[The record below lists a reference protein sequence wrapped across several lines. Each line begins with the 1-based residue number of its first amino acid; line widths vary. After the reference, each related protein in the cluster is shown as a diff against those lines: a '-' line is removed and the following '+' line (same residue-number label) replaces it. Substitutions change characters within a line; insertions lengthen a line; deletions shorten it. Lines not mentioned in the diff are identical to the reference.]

1 MQNNNDIGI
10 RITAE
15 VDKRSV
21 RALRSTAKESEMA
34 RKRMIGQTGKDARAI
49 GNVTRSQ
56 NNLSLAASDTSRSI
70 GREDTAFKRASRSIG
85 DYSRKLAKATKN
97 HFDLKKAAAATGSA
111 INTKLTAIGGGAA
124 VGLSA
129 RELVNDEA
137 FWTRLKTDSSAAEE
151 TIEDLKKRTFDM
163 SVQMRIDPD
172 QLKAAIAEIQQQ
184 TGDLDLARENLE
196 NMAIAIQGSGSAGV
210 DIGGLIANMN
220 KKLGLRSADE
230 MLANLDIAKQLGDKG
245 AFTLKDYSN
254 RGGRVISNLG
264 ARGITGTQG
273 NIEAMALLQ
282 FGQQGTDSKDMAVS
296 ASEAVTRD
304 IVNNRDALTEMGI
317 DVFDPD
323 KEGEQMRLPSEIIK
337 EIFTATEGR
346 TTGLTEIFGDESIRL
361 VNAMAADYK
370 QGWKDYNNYL
380 GTQGDGVKLSA
391 AAEEN
396 KSTASSGLTYLS
408 ALWKSFLDD
417 AGSSLITST
426 ADLFDDTDNDTAKKV
441 VGSTGLGAMGAA
453 GGASVG
459 AAIGSIV
466 PVLGTAVG
474 AGVGAIVG
482 GLGGAI
488 SGYFLSGDSEDDNR
502 TITDSSTRFAATENQ
517 QTNQNSRSI
526 SQTIN
531 TSTSADQQ
539 AQTLIQQF
547 QRQEALIKEKATAS
561 SAPISISM
569 GEINFVQK
577 EGERDEDF
585 LERARQ
591 MIREEMELAAETLR
605 REQERALTDNTG
617 ASYG

>member
-15 VDKRSV
+15 VDKRSI

-34 RKRMIGQTGKDARAI
+34 RKRMVGQTGKDARAI

-56 NNLSLAASDTSRSI
+56 NKLERAASDTSRSI
-70 GREDTAFKRASRSIG
+70 GREEQSFKRASRSIG
-85 DYSRKLAKATKN
+85 DYDRKLKSAAKSQGM
-97 HFDLKKAAAATGSA
+97 LKKAAMQTGKA
-111 INTKLTAIGGGAA
+111 INTKLTSIAGGAA

-163 SVQMRIDPD
+163 SVQMRIDPT

-196 NMAIAIQGSGSAGV
+196 NMAIAIQGSGAAGV
-210 DIGGLIANMN
+210 DVGGLISNMN
-220 KKLGLRSADE
+220 KKLGLRSSEE
-230 MLANLDIAKQLGDKG
+230 MLSNLDIAKQLGDKG
-245 AFTLKDYSN
+245 AFTLRDYSN

-282 FGQQGTDSKDMAVS
+282 FGQQGTDSKEMAVS

-304 IVNNRDALTEMGI
+304 IINNRDVLEGMGI
-317 DVFDPD
+317 DVFDPN
-323 KEGEQMRLPSEIIK
+323 KEGEQMRLPSEILK
-337 EIFTATEGR
+337 EVFAATDGR
-346 TTGLTEIFGDESIRL
+346 TTELGEVFGDESGRL

-370 QGWKDYNNYL
+370 QGWKDYNSYL
-380 GTQGDGVKLSA
+380 GTQGDGTKLTA

-396 KSTASSGLTYLS
+396 KSTASSGLTYIS
-408 ALWKSFLDD
+408 ALWKGFLDD

-466 PVLGTAVG
+466 PLLGTAVG

-488 SGYFLSGDSEDDNR
+488 SGYFLSGDSEEDNR
-502 TITDSSTRFAATENQ
+502 
-517 QTNQNSRSI
+517 SI
-526 SQTIN
+526 NVAGDTP
-531 TSTSADQQ
+531 TSADQQ
-539 AQTLIQQF
+539 AQTLIHQF
-547 QRQEALIKEKATAS
+547 QRQETLIKEKALAS
-561 SAPISISM
+561 AAPVTVSM
-569 GEINFVQK
+569 GDIVMQQK
-577 EGERDEDF
+577 DGERDDDF
-585 LERARQ
+585 LKRARA
-591 MIREEMELAAETLR
+591 MVREEMELAAEKLR